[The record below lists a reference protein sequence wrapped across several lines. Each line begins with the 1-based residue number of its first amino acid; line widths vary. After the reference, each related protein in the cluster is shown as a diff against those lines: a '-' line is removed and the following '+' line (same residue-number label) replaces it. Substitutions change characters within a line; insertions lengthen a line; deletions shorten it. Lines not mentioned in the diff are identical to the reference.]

1 MRLVLISGLSGSG
14 KSIALNVLE
23 DSGFYVVDNLPAKL
37 LTSLVDFLDQ
47 AGYAR
52 VAVSVDVRSGQ
63 GLDELPH
70 TMQALRSR
78 IGDAKVLFLEAKTDT
93 LVKRFSETRR
103 RHPLSDGI
111 STLPECIERER
122 DLLDPLKEAAHRIDT
137 SDLSANALRAWV
149 REFVDA
155 TGFAGLTLLVES
167 FGFKHGSPLDAD
179 YVFDVRCLPNP
190 FYDERLRL
198 LTGRDN
204 AVMEFLG
211 ASETVIA
218 MRDDIQAFVERWL
231 PCFERDNR
239 SYLTIAIGCTG
250 GRHRSVFLAESL
262 AAHFRTLR
270 PVLLRHRELSAAEL
284 LPRK

>member
-63 GLDELPH
+63 GLDELPR

-198 LTGRDN
+198 LTGRDS
-204 AVMEFLG
+204 AVVEFLG
-211 ASETVIA
+211 ASEMALA
-218 MRDDIQAFVERWL
+218 MRDDIQGFVERWL

-250 GRHRSVFLAESL
+250 GRHRSVFLAEAL
-262 AAHFRTLR
+262 ATHFRTSR

>member
-63 GLDELPH
+63 GLDELPR
-70 TMQALRSR
+70 TMQALRGR

-149 REFVDA
+149 REFVDT

-211 ASETVIA
+211 ASEVVTA
-218 MRDDIQAFVERWL
+218 MRDDIQGFVERWL

-262 AAHFRTLR
+262 AAHFRTSR

>member
-63 GLDELPH
+63 GLDELPR
-70 TMQALRSR
+70 TMQALRGR

-211 ASETVIA
+211 ASEMALA
-218 MRDDIQAFVERWL
+218 MRDDIQGFVERWL

-250 GRHRSVFLAESL
+250 GRHRSVFLAEAL
-262 AAHFRTLR
+262 ATHFRTSR